1 MEVIKITQVQITMG
15 VPLVADFIKYY
26 TALQSPCLGAKF
38 SARFAGVCC
47 NINNNPHHSLQLRSF
62 GVVEGIIILRRLM
75 LC

>member
-47 NINNNPHHSLQLRSF
+47 NIKQ
-62 GVVEGIIILRRLM
+62 
-75 LC
+75 